1 MPKTNEKNSVVFD
14 EGSRR
19 RIDDNGY
26 LHVSQ
31 THLTKEQV
39 VPYIGR
45 EIPDWENLELEP
57 DRLYYGYRPADE
69 LEKAKSTFNGVPL
82 LYIHKQDSAEQPL
95 KELRVGSIG
104 TTPIWDT
111 PYLDNALTVTDQMA
125 IDAIQDGS
133 LKELSCGYFFEPDF
147 TSGEFNGV
155 AYDFVM
161 KNLRGNHVAL
171 VKEGRAGPDVYVHD
185 GLPSQ
190 LQEHAMP
197 QDNTAPNSAENNSVI
212 TQDNPN
218 AAQSTE
224 NQKPTEFA
232 IDNDAVR
239 EKMTELGLA
248 TDDEAAVQTF
258 ISGMQFAHELT
269 ESDPITTPVGD
280 NGQED
285 PKTANG
291 NLAGGNSGE
300 NRGETKKETP
310 AMDRKPVI
318 TMTMDANSIRQQAIE
333 QTKVHFKALNEAGQK
348 VRSLVGE
355 LDIMAFDSAEAI
367 YAHALK
373 NKGYDP
379 QKYDKS
385 AYKGMVDVLA
395 AQKPSAFAQNPVM
408 DAAPSSL
415 EGPFAGLKN
424 IKI

>member
-1 MPKTNEKNSVVFD
+1 MSKEKNSVVFD

-19 RIDDNGY
+19 RIDANGY

-45 EIPDWENLELEP
+45 EIPGWEDLGLEP
-57 DRLYYGYRPADE
+57 GQLYYGYRPGDE
-69 LEKAKSTFNGVPL
+69 LEKAQSTFNGVPL

-104 TTPIWDT
+104 TTPIWDS

-125 IDAIQDGS
+125 IDAIADGS

-147 TSGEFNGV
+147 TPGEFNGA

-161 KNLRGNHVAL
+161 RNIRGNHVAL

-190 LQEHAMP
+190 LKVQEM
-197 QDNTAPNSAENNSVI
+197 SEENKTDKPDVI
-212 TQDNPN
+212 AKDDPN
-218 AAQSTE
+218 AALPPEDKKQ
-224 NQKPTEFA
+224 NEFV
-232 IDNDAVR
+232 IDNDAVK

-248 TDDEAAVQTF
+248 TDDEEAVKVF
-258 ISGMQFAHELT
+258 ISGMEFAHELA
-269 ESDPITTPVGD
+269 ENDSASNPVGD
-280 NGQED
+280 NNQAD
-285 PKTANG
+285 PNTVN
-291 NLAGGNSGE
+291 NPPPE
-300 NRGETKKETP
+300 EKKERPP
-310 AMDRKPVI
+310 AMDRNPKI
-318 TMTMDANSIRQQAIE
+318 TLDANTIRHQAVE
-333 QTKVHFKALNEAGQK
+333 QAKAHFRALNEAGQK
-348 VRSLVGE
+348 VRSLVG
-355 LDIMAFDSAEAI
+355 DVDVMAFDSAEAI

-379 QKYDKS
+379 KKYDKT
-385 AYKGMVDVLA
+385 AYKGMVDILA
-395 AQKPSAFAQNPVM
+395 AQKPSAFAQTPVM
-408 DAAPSSL
+408 DTAPSSL

>member
-1 MPKTNEKNSVVFD
+1 MPKETNSVIFD

-19 RIDDNGY
+19 RVDENGY

-45 EIPDWENLELEP
+45 EIPGWENLELEP

-69 LEKAKSTFNGVPL
+69 LEKSKSTFNGVPL

-104 TTPIWDT
+104 TTPVWES

-147 TSGEFNGV
+147 TSGEFNG
-155 AYDFVM
+155 ATYDFVM
-161 KNLRGNHVAL
+161 RNLRGNHVAL

-190 LQEHAMP
+190 LQEHVMS
-197 QDNTAPNSAENNSVI
+197 QENTAPNSAENNDVI

-218 AAQSTE
+218 ATQSTE
-224 NQKPTEFA
+224 NQNPTEFV
-232 IDNDAVR
+232 IDNDAVKER
-239 EKMTELGLA
+239 MTSLGLA
-248 TDDEAAVQTF
+248 TDDDAAVQTF

-269 ESDPITTPVGD
+269 GNDPASSPVGD
-280 NGQED
+280 NGDVKET
-285 PKTANG
+285 PKTVG
-291 NLAGGNSGE
+291 DNLSGE
-300 NRGETKKETP
+300 NTGEPKKETP
-310 AMDRKPVI
+310 AMDHKPTI
-318 TMTMDANSIRQQAIE
+318 TMDANAIRQQAFE
-333 QTKVHFKALNEAGQK
+333 QTRTHFRALNEAGQK

-373 NKGYDP
+373 HKGYDP
-379 QKYDKS
+379 QKYDKT
-385 AYKGMVDVLA
+385 AYKGMVDILA
-395 AQKPSAFAQNPVM
+395 AQKPSPFAQHMAM
-408 DAAPSSL
+408 DAAPGSL
-415 EGPFAGLKN
+415 EGQFAGLKN

>member
-1 MPKTNEKNSVVFD
+1 MTKERNFVVFD

-19 RIDDNGY
+19 RIDENGY

-45 EIPDWENLELEP
+45 EIPNWENLELEP

-69 LEKAKSTFNGVPL
+69 LEKAITTFNGVPL

-104 TTPIWDT
+104 TTPVWDA

-147 TSGEFNGV
+147 TPGEFNGA

-161 KNLRGNHVAL
+161 RNIRGNHVAL

-185 GLPSQ
+185 GFPSQ
-190 LQEHAMP
+190 LKVQKMSE
-197 QDNTAPNSAENNSVI
+197 ENKIDKPDVI
-212 TQDNPN
+212 AKDDPN
-218 AAQSTE
+218 AALPPEDKKQ
-224 NQKPTEFA
+224 NEFV
-232 IDNDAVR
+232 IDNDAVK

-248 TDDEAAVQTF
+248 TDDEEAVKVF
-258 ISGMQFAHELT
+258 ISGMEFAHELV
-269 ESDPITTPVGD
+269 EGDPTSNPVGD
-280 NGQED
+280 NIQAD
-285 PKTANG
+285 PNTVN
-291 NLAGGNSGE
+291 NLPPE
-300 NRGETKKETP
+300 EKKENTA
-310 AMDRKPVI
+310 AMDRKPKI
-318 TMTMDANSIRQQAIE
+318 TMDANTIRHQAVE
-333 QTKVHFKALNEAGQK
+333 QAKAHFRALNEAGQK

-355 LDIMAFDSAEAI
+355 VDVMAFDSAEAI

-379 QKYDKS
+379 KKYDKT
-385 AYKGMVDVLA
+385 AYKGMVDILA
-395 AQKPSAFAQNPVM
+395 AQKPSPFTNNPVM

>member
-1 MPKTNEKNSVVFD
+1 MPTSKENNSVVFD

-19 RIDDNGY
+19 RIDANGY

-39 VPYIGR
+39 VPYVGR
-45 EIPDWENLELEP
+45 EIPGWETLELDP
-57 DRLYYGYRPADE
+57 DRLYFGYRPADE
-69 LEKAKSTFNGVPL
+69 LEKAKATFNGIPL
-82 LYIHKQDSAEQPL
+82 LYRHEQDSAEQPL

-104 TTPIWDT
+104 TTPIWEP
-111 PYLDNALTVTDQMA
+111 PYLDNALTVTDRRA

-161 KNLRGNHVAL
+161 RHLRGNHVAL
-171 VKEGRAGPDVYVHD
+171 VKEGRAGPDVFVHD
-185 GLPSQ
+185 GKPSQ
-190 LQEHAMP
+190 LQEHAMS
-197 QDNTAPNSAENNSVI
+197 QENTAPNSAENKGPI

-218 AAQSTE
+218 EAQSTE
-224 NQKPTEFA
+224 NQKTTEFA
-232 IDNDAVR
+232 IDNDAVK

-258 ISGMQFAHELT
+258 ISGMQFAHELAEGEPVT
-269 ESDPITTPVGD
+269 APVGD
-280 NGQED
+280 NGQEKPHPVND
-285 PKTANG
+285 NPT
-291 NLAGGNSGE
+291 GE
-300 NRGETKKETP
+300 NTGESKKEPP
-310 AMDRKPVI
+310 AMDRKPK
-318 TMTMDANSIRQQAIE
+318 TTMDANTIRHQAVE
-333 QTKVHFKALNEAGQK
+333 QAKAHFRALNEAGQK

-355 LDIMAFDSAEAI
+355 VDVMAFDSAEAI

-379 QKYDKS
+379 KKYDKS

-395 AQKPSAFAQNPVM
+395 AQKPSPFTQNPVM

>member
-1 MPKTNEKNSVVFD
+1 MSKEKNSVVFD

-45 EIPDWENLELEP
+45 EIPGWEDLELEP
-57 DRLYYGYRPADE
+57 DRMYYGYRPGDE
-69 LEKAKSTFNGVPL
+69 LEKAQSTFNGVPL
-82 LYIHKQDSAEQPL
+82 LYIHKQDSAGQPL

-104 TTPIWDT
+104 TTPVWDS

-125 IDAIQDGS
+125 IDAIADGS

-147 TSGEFNGV
+147 TSGEFNGA

-161 KNLRGNHVAL
+161 RNIRGNHVAL

-190 LQEHAMP
+190 SKVQEMSEENKI
-197 QDNTAPNSAENNSVI
+197 DNPDVI
-212 TQDNPN
+212 AKDDPN
-218 AAQSTE
+218 AALPPE
-224 NQKPTEFA
+224 NQKPEEFV
-232 IDNDAVR
+232 IDEDSVK
-239 EKMTELGLA
+239 EKMTKLGLA
-248 TDDEAAVQTF
+248 TDDEGAVQAF
-258 ISGMQFAHELT
+258 IGGMKFAHELA
-269 ESDPITTPVGD
+269 EGDPASNSVGD
-280 NGQED
+280 NIQED
-285 PKTANG
+285 PNTVN
-291 NLAGGNSGE
+291 NLPPE
-300 NRGETKKETP
+300 EKKENP
-310 AMDRKPVI
+310 AAMDRKTQI
-318 TMTMDANSIRQQAIE
+318 TLDANTIRHQAVE
-333 QTKVHFKALNEAGQK
+333 QAKAHFKALNEAGQK
-348 VRSLVGE
+348 VRPLVGE
-355 LDIMAFDSAEAI
+355 VDVMAFDSAEAI

-379 QKYDKS
+379 KKYDKT

-395 AQKPSAFAQNPVM
+395 AQKPSPFATNPVM

-415 EGPFAGLKN
+415 EGPFSGLKH
-424 IKI
+424 IRI

>member
-1 MPKTNEKNSVVFD
+1 MSKEKNSVVFD

-45 EIPDWENLELEP
+45 EIPGWEDLGLEP
-57 DRLYYGYRPADE
+57 DRMYYGYRPGDE
-69 LEKAKSTFNGVPL
+69 LGKAQSTFNGVPL
-82 LYIHKQDSAEQPL
+82 LYIHKQDSAGQPL

-104 TTPIWDT
+104 TTPVWDS
-111 PYLDNALTVTDQMA
+111 PYLDNALTVTDQRA
-125 IDAIQDGS
+125 IDAIADGS

-147 TSGEFNGV
+147 TSGEFNG
-155 AYDFVM
+155 ATYDFVM
-161 KNLRGNHVAL
+161 RNIRGNHVAL

-190 LQEHAMP
+190 LKVQEMSEENKI
-197 QDNTAPNSAENNSVI
+197 DNPDVI
-212 TQDNPN
+212 AKDDPN
-218 AAQSTE
+218 AALPPE
-224 NQKPTEFA
+224 NQKPEKFV
-232 IDNDAVR
+232 IDNDSVK

-248 TDDEAAVQTF
+248 TDDEEAVKVF
-258 ISGMQFAHELT
+258 ISGMKFAHELV
-269 ESDPITTPVGD
+269 EGEPASNSVGD
-280 NGQED
+280 NIQAD
-285 PKTANG
+285 PNTVN
-291 NLAGGNSGE
+291 NPPPE
-300 NRGETKKETP
+300 EKKEKPT
-310 AMDRKPVI
+310 AMDRKPKI
-318 TMTMDANSIRQQAIE
+318 TLDANTIRHQAVE
-333 QTKVHFKALNEAGQK
+333 QAKTHFRALNEAGQK
-348 VRSLVGE
+348 VRPLVGE
-355 LDIMAFDSAEAI
+355 VDVMAFDSAEEI

-379 QKYDKS
+379 KKYDKT
-385 AYKGMVDVLA
+385 AYKGMVDILA
-395 AQKPSAFAQNPVM
+395 AQKPSAFTNNPVM

>member
-1 MPKTNEKNSVVFD
+1 MPKETNSVVFD

-19 RIDDNGY
+19 RIDENGY
-26 LHVSQ
+26 LHVSR

-45 EIPDWENLELEP
+45 EIPGWENLELEP
-57 DRLYYGYRPADE
+57 DRLYYGYRPAGE
-69 LEKAKSTFNGVPL
+69 LEKAKSAFNGVPL
-82 LYIHKQDSAEQPL
+82 LYIHKQDSAGQPL
-95 KELRVGSIG
+95 KELRIGSIG
-104 TTPIWDT
+104 TTPVWDS

-125 IDAIQDGS
+125 INAIQDGS

-147 TSGEFNGV
+147 TSGEFDSV
-155 AYDFVM
+155 PYDFVM
-161 KNLRGNHVAL
+161 RNIRGNHVAL

-190 LQEHAMP
+190 LQEHVMSP
-197 QDNTAPNSAENNSVI
+197 ENTAPNSAENNSVI

-224 NQKPTEFA
+224 NQKPTEFV
-232 IDNDAVR
+232 IDNDAVK
-239 EKMTELGLA
+239 EKMTSLGLA
-248 TDDEAAVQTF
+248 TDDEAVVQTF
-258 ISGMQFAHELT
+258 ISGMQFAHELA
-269 ESDPITTPVGD
+269 EGDSASTPVGD
-280 NGQED
+280 NGEVKEV
-285 PKTANG
+285 PKTVN
-291 NLAGGNSGE
+291 NNPTGE
-300 NRGETKKETP
+300 NPGDNKKESP
-310 AMDRKPVI
+310 AMNREPVI
-318 TMTMDANSIRQQAIE
+318 TMDANTIRQQAIE
-333 QTKVHFKALNEAGQK
+333 QTKGHFRALNEAGQK

-379 QKYDKS
+379 NKYDKA
-385 AYKGMVDVLA
+385 AYKGMVDILA
-395 AQKPSAFAQNPVM
+395 AQKPSAFTQNLVM

-415 EGPFAGLKN
+415 KGPFAGLKN

>member
-1 MPKTNEKNSVVFD
+1 MSTSKDKNSVVFD
-14 EGSRR
+14 AGSRR
-19 RIDDNGY
+19 RIDENGY

-45 EIPDWENLELEP
+45 EIPNWENLELEP

-69 LEKAKSTFNGVPL
+69 LEKSKATFNGVPL
-82 LYIHKQDSAEQPL
+82 LYVHKQDSAEQPL

-104 TTPIWDT
+104 TTPIWES

-125 IDAIQDGS
+125 IDAIADGS

-147 TSGEFNGV
+147 TAGEFNG
-155 AYDFVM
+155 ATYDFVM
-161 KNLRGNHVAL
+161 RNIRGNHVAL

-190 LQEHAMP
+190 LQEQTMLP
-197 QDNTAPNSAENNSVI
+197 ENKAP
-212 TQDNPN
+212 D
-218 AAQSTE
+218 STE
-224 NQKPTEFA
+224 NNGVIAKDDPNALLAEKQEQDKFV
-232 IDNDAVR
+232 IDNDAVK

-248 TDDEAAVQTF
+248 TDDETAVQTF
-258 ISGMQFAHELT
+258 ISGMKFAHELT
-269 ESDPITTPVGD
+269 EGEPTTAPVGD
-280 NGQED
+280 NGQEKPNAVND
-285 PKTANG
+285 NPTTENT
-291 NLAGGNSGE
+291 GE
-300 NRGETKKETP
+300 SKKEPP
-310 AMDRKPVI
+310 AMDRKPKI
-318 TMTMDANSIRQQAIE
+318 TMDANAIRQQAIE

-379 QKYDKS
+379 KKYDKT
-385 AYKGMVDVLA
+385 AYKGMVDILA
-395 AQKPSAFAQNPVM
+395 AQKPSAFTQNPVM
-408 DAAPSSL
+408 DAAPGSL

>member
-1 MPKTNEKNSVVFD
+1 MSKEKNSVVFD

-45 EIPDWENLELEP
+45 EIPGWEDLGLEP
-57 DRLYYGYRPADE
+57 DRMYYGYRPGDE
-69 LEKAKSTFNGVPL
+69 LETAQSTFNGVPL

-104 TTPIWDT
+104 TTPVWDA

-125 IDAIQDGS
+125 IDAIADGS

-147 TSGEFNGV
+147 TSGEFNGA

-161 KNLRGNHVAL
+161 RNIRGNHVAL

-190 LQEHAMP
+190 LKVQEMSEENKAP
-197 QDNTAPNSAENNSVI
+197 ENTGVVQD
-212 TQDNPN
+212 DPN
-218 AAQSTE
+218 ASLPPE
-224 NQKPTEFA
+224 NQKPKEFV
-232 IDNDAVR
+232 IDNDSVK

-248 TDDEAAVQTF
+248 TDDEEAVKVF
-258 ISGMQFAHELT
+258 ISGMKFAHELV
-269 ESDPITTPVGD
+269 EGDPASNPVGD
-280 NGQED
+280 NIQAD
-285 PKTANG
+285 PNTVN
-291 NLAGGNSGE
+291 NPPSE
-300 NRGETKKETP
+300 EKKEKP
-310 AMDRKPVI
+310 AAMDRNPQI
-318 TMTMDANSIRQQAIE
+318 TLDANTIRHQAVE
-333 QTKVHFKALNEAGQK
+333 QAKAHFKALNEAGQK
-348 VRSLVGE
+348 VRPLVGE
-355 LDIMAFDSAEAI
+355 VDVMAFDSAEAI

-379 QKYDKS
+379 KKYDKT

-395 AQKPSAFAQNPVM
+395 AQKPSPFTNNPVM